1 MSEARTLEFEN
12 PLVEMAISA
21 GPLHID
27 EVVGMAY
34 FKAYQHDLILR
45 AQGMTFAEI
54 GISERRAAARPCIIS
69 PLAVGF
75 ETIADYGLLKN
86 PRLTNPGSIAHL
98 KLTGFMQAE
107 AGLSNPGVQQL
118 ANDLRAAYLN
128 PNISSVILEINSGG
142 GQVIAGD
149 MLRNAITER
158 NKPVVVYGWL
168 VGSAAYDAA
177 SAADEII
184 ASSPA
189 AMFGSIGTM
198 YTVNMAELKAMSEI
212 YTEFYGQTAPKKNE
226 AHRLAKEN
234 NFAGIQ
240 KLVDETT
247 QVFQNSVRSFR
258 DLKGSKEKVSETLNG
273 SIWYGEEAKNR
284 GLVDSIGNF
293 NFAISRAKRW
303 EKMRK

>member
-142 GQVIAGD
+142 GQAIAGD
-149 MLRNAITER
+149 IWIEISLLLCT
-158 NKPVVVYGWL
+158 VGWL
-168 VGSAAYDAA
+168 VVRLTTLRAQQTKSLPVAR
-177 SAADEII
+177 
-184 ASSPA
+184 
-189 AMFGSIGTM
+189 
-198 YTVNMAELKAMSEI
+198 LLCSE
-212 YTEFYGQTAPKKNE
+212 
-226 AHRLAKEN
+226 
-234 NFAGIQ
+234 
-240 KLVDETT
+240 
-247 QVFQNSVRSFR
+247 
-258 DLKGSKEKVSETLNG
+258 VSEPCTPSTWPN
-273 SIWYGEEAKNR
+273 
-284 GLVDSIGNF
+284 
-293 NFAISRAKRW
+293 
-303 EKMRK
+303 